1 MLFCLFVLLSAE
13 TGLGQCCRPGGVVVC
28 LATSTC
34 SLRRAI
40 SINCPGERSLTERG
54 QFCCQ
59 ALPVRLLQM
68 VRVADRQP
76 LGDQGPECS
85 LLVACQSP
93 MYFDKYTLGLGS
105 GPVVRSLSGSATGTR
120 PCGSRPSGS
129 SLGGL
134 GPVEVVA
141 LVGSLR
147 ITQEELAA
155 PSPTGGFR
163 LWRWEHPGQVG
174 AVFGLTHFTTAT
186 NYDQRSIE
194 TVPAPLYGTEEGY
207 RTSRTGPG

>member
-1 MLFCLFVLLSAE
+1 MAANNS
-13 TGLGQCCRPGGVVVC
+13 VVVR
-28 LATSTC
+28 T
-34 SLRRAI
+34 
-40 SINCPGERSLTERG
+40 
-54 QFCCQ
+54 
-59 ALPVRLLQM
+59 
-68 VRVADRQP
+68 
-76 LGDQGPECS
+76 GDQLHLDSSCGTGQSRQELVVANTAPPTDTTWITLRVDTPEMVYV
-85 LLVACQSP
+85 LVSR
-93 MYFDKYTLGLGS
+93 F
-105 GPVVRSLSGSATGTR
+105 RSCLSGSATGTR

-174 AVFGLTHFTTAT
+174 AVFGLTRFTTAT